1 MMKKRM
7 FSWAVIFAFI
17 LTGSAMV
24 QAKQIKIN
32 FGHPL
37 PPNHPNHLAA
47 EKFAKLAMENS
58 NGRIKVDIYPA
69 NQLGNAKQLCEG
81 VMLGSIKMALT
92 SPARVG
98 LFQPEFSILECPYL
112 FRDIQH
118 LKNTLRG
125 EIGKELAE
133 KIEKNRGFKMM
144 AMDWLYGTRH
154 VTTKGK
160 QIKKPEDLKGL
171 LIRTPEL
178 PIYVETVR
186 AMGAT
191 PAPVNFADLYM
202 ALKQGLVDGQEN
214 PVATI
219 YTYKFYEAQKYLKLT
234 SHMIR
239 NVIVFTNAGWYNN
252 LPEDIRTILENAMME
267 ATKYNNH
274 LIVNEET
281 DYTEKLK
288 AEGMEI
294 VDSDVDAFRKACSQ
308 VHKKFEKDWGKGL
321 FERIQ
326 AVK

>member
-1 MMKKRM
+1 MKKRI
-7 FSWAVIFAFI
+7 FSWALIFIVILAW
-17 LTGSAMV
+17 GAGV
-24 QAKQIKIN
+24 QAAVLKIN

-37 PPNHPNHLAA
+37 PPTHPNHLAA
-47 EKFAKLAMENS
+47 ERFAKLAMENS
-58 NGRIKVDIYPA
+58 NGKIKVEIYPA

-81 VMLGSIKMALT
+81 VMLGSIKIALT

-112 FRDIQH
+112 FRDIPH
-118 LKNTLRG
+118 LKATLRG
-125 EIGKELAE
+125 EIGKELTE
-133 KIEKNRGFKMM
+133 KLEKNRGFKMM

-154 VTTKGK
+154 VTTKNTP
-160 QIKKPEDLKGL
+160 IRKPEDLKGL

-202 ALKQGLVDGQEN
+202 ALKQGTVDGQEN

-219 YTYKFYEAQKYLKLT
+219 YTYKYYEAQKYLNLT
-234 SHMIR
+234 GHMIR
-239 NVIVFTNAGWYNN
+239 NVVVFTNAGWYNN
-252 LPEDIRTILENAMME
+252 LPEETRTILEHAMKE
-267 ATKYNNH
+267 ATKYNNE
-274 LIVNEET
+274 LIVNEEKEF
-281 DYTEKLK
+281 TEKLK
-288 AEGMEI
+288 AEGM
-294 VDSDVDAFRKACSQ
+294 VVVASDVDAFRNACSQ

-321 FERIQ
+321 FESIQ